1 MAAHYRLPASKLN
14 IEGTAPAVPAGA
26 VSMPKKVILLATKKT
41 RSQSGAKPGAG
52 RNPEF
57 QSQVIR
63 TSEQAKKKGSAGG
76 KKSGEVRRENARR
89 KRDAREAARF
99 ILELAAKGQIA
110 DNLDKLGVEVEDQTN
125 MAALQASLFTYAMRG
140 DLNAYK
146 ALMKMAGYDPEE
158 NREERESIAADRRR
172 ETEMEAKVTALGQ
185 NPDGLRA
192 SVNLKDED
200 GDNDVVIY
208 MPEIMSEESC
218 EMEEDANSEG
228 EGTDGPKEPD

>member
-1 MAAHYRLPASKLN
+1 M
-14 IEGTAPAVPAGA
+14 
-26 VSMPKKVILLATKKT
+26 LATKKT

-89 KRDAREAARF
+89 KRDAREAVRF
-99 ILELAAKGQIA
+99 ILDLAAQGQLA
-110 DNLDKLGVEVEDQTN
+110 ENLEKLGVETEDQTN

-146 ALMKMAGYDPEE
+146 TLMKMAGYDPEE

-185 NPDGLRA
+185 NPDGLRT
-192 SVNLKDED
+192 SMSLKDED
-200 GDNDVVIY
+200 GDIDVFIY
-208 MPEIMSEESC
+208 MPEIASEESC
-218 EMEEDANSEG
+218 EMAEDAGLEEEG
-228 EGTDGPKEPD
+228 ADGAEKTD

>member
-1 MAAHYRLPASKLN
+1 
-14 IEGTAPAVPAGA
+14 
-26 VSMPKKVILLATKKT
+26 MPKKVILLATKKT

-89 KRDAREAARF
+89 KRDAREAVRF
-99 ILELAAKGQIA
+99 ILDLAAQGQLA
-110 DNLDKLGVEVEDQTN
+110 ENLEKLGVETEDQTN

-146 ALMKMAGYDPEE
+146 TLMKMAGYDPEE

-185 NPDGLRA
+185 NPDGLRT
-192 SVNLKDED
+192 SMSLKDED
-200 GDNDVVIY
+200 GDSDVFIY
-208 MPEIMSEESC
+208 MPEIASEESC
-218 EMEEDANSEG
+218 EMAEDAGLEEEG
-228 EGTDGPKEPD
+228 ADGAEKTD

>member
-1 MAAHYRLPASKLN
+1 MPVPWERRRRRGGPLPPPGLK
-14 IEGTAPAVPAGA
+14 IERKRSSSCGVRRGCFYAEEGDFVGNQE
-26 VSMPKKVILLATKKT
+26 T

-89 KRDAREAARF
+89 KRDAREAVRF
-99 ILELAAKGQIA
+99 ILDLAAQGQLA
-110 DNLDKLGVEVEDQTN
+110 ENLEKLGVETEDQTN

-146 ALMKMAGYDPEE
+146 TLMKMAGYDPEE
-158 NREERESIAADRRR
+158 NREERESIAADAGGKLRWRPR
-172 ETEMEAKVTALGQ
+172 SQPWGKTRTAFARL
-185 NPDGLRA
+185 
-192 SVNLKDED
+192 
-200 GDNDVVIY
+200 
-208 MPEIMSEESC
+208 
-218 EMEEDANSEG
+218 
-228 EGTDGPKEPD
+228 

>member
-1 MAAHYRLPASKLN
+1 MASGKSRSKS
-14 IEGTAPAVPAGA
+14 GSKAGA
-26 VSMPKKVILLATKKT
+26 GK
-41 RSQSGAKPGAG
+41 
-52 RNPEF
+52 NPEF
-57 QSQVIR
+57 QAQVIR

-99 ILELAAKGQIA
+99 ILDLAATGQLA
-110 DNLDKLGVEVEDQTN
+110 ENLEKLGVETEDQTN

-140 DLNAYK
+140 DLNAYM

-158 NREERESIAADRRR
+158 NRKERESVAADRRR
-172 ETEMEAKVTALGQ
+172 ETEIEAKMTALGQ
-185 NPDGLRA
+185 NQEGLRA

-208 MPEIMSEESC
+208 MPEIQSEESC
-218 EMEEDANSEG
+218 EPAEDAIQEG
-228 EGTDGPKEPD
+228 GEAGETAGTD

>member
-1 MAAHYRLPASKLN
+1 MAS
-14 IEGTAPAVPAGA
+14 
-26 VSMPKKVILLATKKT
+26 KKT

-89 KRDAREAARF
+89 KRDAREAVRF
-99 ILELAAKGQIA
+99 ILDLAAQGQLA
-110 DNLDKLGVEVEDQTN
+110 ENLEKLGVETEDQTN

-146 ALMKMAGYDPEE
+146 TLMKMAGYDPEE

-185 NPDGLRA
+185 APDGIRT
-192 SVNLKDED
+192 SMSLKDED
-200 GDNDVVIY
+200 GDSDVFIY
-208 MPEIMSEESC
+208 MPEIASEDEC
-218 EMEEDANSEG
+218 EFKEDNPGEG
-228 EGTDGPKEPD
+228 EATKTQE

>member
-1 MAAHYRLPASKLN
+1 MAS
-14 IEGTAPAVPAGA
+14 
-26 VSMPKKVILLATKKT
+26 KKT

-89 KRDAREAARF
+89 KRDAREAVRF
-99 ILELAAKGQIA
+99 ILDLAAQGQLA
-110 DNLDKLGVEVEDQTN
+110 ENLEKLGVETEDQTN

-146 ALMKMAGYDPEE
+146 TLMKMAGYDPEE

-185 NPDGLRA
+185 NPDSLRT
-192 SVNLKDED
+192 SMSLKDED
-200 GDNDVVIY
+200 GDSDVFIY
-208 MPEIMSEESC
+208 MPEIVSEESC
-218 EMEEDANSEG
+218 EMAEDTGPEG
-228 EGTDGPKEPD
+228 GETDGAAKTD

>member
-1 MAAHYRLPASKLN
+1 M
-14 IEGTAPAVPAGA
+14 
-26 VSMPKKVILLATKKT
+26 ATKKT

-89 KRDAREAARF
+89 KRDAREAVRF
-99 ILELAAKGQIA
+99 ILDLAAQGQLA
-110 DNLDKLGVEVEDQTN
+110 ENLEKLGVETEDQTN

-146 ALMKMAGYDPEE
+146 TLMKMAGYDPEE

-185 NPDGLRA
+185 NPDSLRT
-192 SVNLKDED
+192 SMSLKDED
-200 GDNDVVIY
+200 GDSDVFIY
-208 MPEIMSEESC
+208 MPEIASEESC
-218 EMEEDANSEG
+218 EMAEDAGLEEEG
-228 EGTDGPKEPD
+228 ADGAEKTD

>member
-1 MAAHYRLPASKLN
+1 MAS
-14 IEGTAPAVPAGA
+14 
-26 VSMPKKVILLATKKT
+26 KKT

-89 KRDAREAARF
+89 KRDAREAVRF
-99 ILELAAKGQIA
+99 ILDLAAQGQLA
-110 DNLDKLGVEVEDQTN
+110 ENLEKLGVETEDQTN

-146 ALMKMAGYDPEE
+146 TLMKMAGYDPEE

-185 NPDGLRA
+185 NPDSLRT
-192 SVNLKDED
+192 SMSLKDED
-200 GDNDVVIY
+200 GDSDVFIY
-208 MPEIMSEESC
+208 MPEIASEESC
-218 EMEEDANSEG
+218 EMAEDAGLEEEG
-228 EGTDGPKEPD
+228 ADGAAKTD

>member
-1 MAAHYRLPASKLN
+1 M
-14 IEGTAPAVPAGA
+14 
-26 VSMPKKVILLATKKT
+26 ATKKT

-89 KRDAREAARF
+89 KRDAREAVRF
-99 ILELAAKGQIA
+99 ILDLAAQGQLA
-110 DNLDKLGVEVEDQTN
+110 ENLEKLGVETEDQTN

-146 ALMKMAGYDPEE
+146 TLMKMAG
-158 NREERESIAADRRR
+158 
-172 ETEMEAKVTALGQ
+172 
-185 NPDGLRA
+185 
-192 SVNLKDED
+192 
-200 GDNDVVIY
+200 
-208 MPEIMSEESC
+208 
-218 EMEEDANSEG
+218 
-228 EGTDGPKEPD
+228 

>member
-1 MAAHYRLPASKLN
+1 MAS
-14 IEGTAPAVPAGA
+14 
-26 VSMPKKVILLATKKT
+26 KKT

-89 KRDAREAARF
+89 KRDAREAVRF
-99 ILELAAKGQIA
+99 ILDLAAQGQLA
-110 DNLDKLGVEVEDQTN
+110 ENLEKLGVETEDQTN

-146 ALMKMAGYDPEE
+146 TLMKMAGYDPEE

-185 NPDGLRA
+185 NPDSLRT
-192 SVNLKDED
+192 SMSLKDED
-200 GDNDVVIY
+200 GDSDVFIY
-208 MPEIMSEESC
+208 MPEIASEESC
-218 EMEEDANSEG
+218 EMAEDAGLEEEG
-228 EGTDGPKEPD
+228 ADGAEKTD

>member
-1 MAAHYRLPASKLN
+1 MAS
-14 IEGTAPAVPAGA
+14 
-26 VSMPKKVILLATKKT
+26 KKT
-41 RSQSGAKPGAG
+41 RSQSGSKPGAG

-89 KRDAREAARF
+89 KRDAREAVRF
-99 ILELAAKGQIA
+99 ILDLAAQGQLA
-110 DNLDKLGVEVEDQTN
+110 ENLEKLGVETEDQTN

-146 ALMKMAGYDPEE
+146 TLMKMAGYDPEE

-172 ETEMEAKVTALGQ
+172 EAEMEAKVTALGQ
-185 NPDGLRA
+185 NPDGLRT
-192 SVNLKDED
+192 SVSLKDED
-200 GDNDVVIY
+200 GDSDVVIF
-208 MPEIMSEESC
+208 MPEIASEESC
-218 EMEEDANSEG
+218 EMAEEADPEG
-228 EGTDGPKEPD
+228 GETDGAAKTD

>member
-1 MAAHYRLPASKLN
+1 M
-14 IEGTAPAVPAGA
+14 
-26 VSMPKKVILLATKKT
+26 ATKKT

-89 KRDAREAARF
+89 KRDAREAVRF
-99 ILELAAKGQIA
+99 ILDLAAQGQLA
-110 DNLDKLGVEVEDQTN
+110 ENLEKLGVETEDQTN

-146 ALMKMAGYDPEE
+146 TLMKMAGYDPEE

-185 NPDGLRA
+185 NPDGLRT
-192 SVNLKDED
+192 SMSLKDED
-200 GDNDVVIY
+200 GDSDVFIY
-208 MPEIMSEESC
+208 MPEIASEESC
-218 EMEEDANSEG
+218 EMAEDAGLEEEG
-228 EGTDGPKEPD
+228 ADGAEKTD

>member
-1 MAAHYRLPASKLN
+1 
-14 IEGTAPAVPAGA
+14 
-26 VSMPKKVILLATKKT
+26 MPKKVILLATKKT

-89 KRDAREAARF
+89 KRDAREAVRF
-99 ILELAAKGQIA
+99 ILDLAAQGQLA
-110 DNLDKLGVEVEDQTN
+110 ENLEKLGVETEDQTN

-146 ALMKMAGYDPEE
+146 TLMKMAGYDPEE

-185 NPDGLRA
+185 NPDSLRT
-192 SVNLKDED
+192 SMSLKDED
-200 GDNDVVIY
+200 GDSDVFIY
-208 MPEIMSEESC
+208 MPEIASEESC
-218 EMEEDANSEG
+218 EMAEDAGLEEEG
-228 EGTDGPKEPD
+228 ADGAEKTD

>member
-1 MAAHYRLPASKLN
+1 
-14 IEGTAPAVPAGA
+14 
-26 VSMPKKVILLATKKT
+26 MPEKVISLASKKT

-63 TSEQAKKKGSAGG
+63 TTEQAKKKGSAGG

-89 KRDAREAARF
+89 KRDGREAARF
-99 ILELAAKGQIA
+99 ILELAATGQIA
-110 DNLDKLGVEVEDQTN
+110 ENLEKLGVDTEDQTN

-140 DLNAYK
+140 DLNAYM

-158 NREERESIAADRRR
+158 NRKERESVSADRRR

-185 NPDGLRA
+185 NSDGLRA
-192 SVNLKDED
+192 TVNLKDED

-208 MPEIMSEESC
+208 MPEIASEESC
-218 EMEEDANSEG
+218 EMGEDADQK
-228 EGTDGPKEPD
+228 DGKAEDTAEAD